1 MQRIIAIAANCSKDT
16 LRYKTECKKIKGN
29 NMHIKYKIKLSS
41 ILFLNFINVS
51 NYEDHPTPPEQL
63 YPMQIV
69 LVSIAVSCEMF
80 AAAVGVYC
88 VIMMVA
94 VIIYA
99 MYDVVELKN
108 LMLMM
113 VLMLLLLLLLFV
125 RSMIVVGVDEHFLIY
140 RKGLVETFLET
151 GVK

>member
-1 MQRIIAIAANCSKDT
+1 MYI
-16 LRYKTECKKIKGN
+16 Y
-29 NMHIKYKIKLSS
+29 YKIKLSI
-41 ILFLNFINVS
+41 ILFFINVS
-51 NYEDHPTPPEQL
+51 NYEDHPTPLEQL

-80 AAAVGVYC
+80 AAVGGGAVGVYF

-99 MYDVVELKN
+99 MYDAVELKS

-113 VLMLLLLLLLFV
+113 ILMFLLLLVVFVLL
-125 RSMIVVGVDEHFLIY
+125 MIAVGVDEHFLIY
-140 RKGLVETFLET
+140 RKGLVEIFLET
-151 GVK
+151 RAK